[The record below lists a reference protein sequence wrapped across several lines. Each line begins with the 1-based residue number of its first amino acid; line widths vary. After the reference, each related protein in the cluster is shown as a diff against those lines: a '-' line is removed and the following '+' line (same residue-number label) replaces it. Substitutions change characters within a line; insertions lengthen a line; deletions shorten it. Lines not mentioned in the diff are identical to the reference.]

1 MGRTIPSFR
10 QLLEIEKLDWSAF
23 KKLLPTKKDK
33 QVFDEIFE
41 NAKLY
46 TCYLGNASN
55 PIVLE
60 SVIMGVIFHNYK
72 QLLQVSK
79 EEDKSIEDSLKKEI
93 ISLINNK
100 PECKILFYRFSKK
113 WHGFLYTLHKEDRES
128 LMKMILGICSHDEC
142 VCDIINTQ
150 DFQSPIDY
158 YFFLFAIIQQQKL
171 INKLNKKPEDAE
183 IISTTT
189 TTINRS
195 LSDYM

>member
-10 QLLEIEKLDWSAF
+10 QLLEIEKLDWSTF
-23 KKLLPTKKDK
+23 KKQLLTKKDK
-33 QVFDEIFE
+33 QAFDKVFE
-41 NAKLY
+41 NACLY
-46 TCYLGNASN
+46 TSYLGNASN

-60 SVIMGVIFHNYK
+60 SVIMGIIFHNYK

-79 EEDKSIEDSLKKEI
+79 EQDKVIEDSLKKEI

-100 PECKILFYRFSKK
+100 PEGKILFYRISKK
-113 WHGFLYTLHKEDRES
+113 WHGFLYALHKEDRE
-128 LMKMILGICSHDEC
+128 LLLKMILGICSHDEC

-189 TTINRS
+189 TTTNRS